1 MDNLE
6 KVLAITLYPKQS
18 EAWAYLTDQH
28 TTEVVYGGAAGGAK
42 TYLGCVWQVHNRL
55 NYPGTRGLIGR
66 AQLKKL
72 RQTTLRTFWDVCNH
86 IGLKPKEDF
95 NYQIAEGLIRFNNG
109 SEILLRDLYAY
120 PSDPDFTSLGSLEIT
135 DAFVD
140 EAGELTHKAI
150 QVLGSRIRYRL
161 DFMGL
166 PPKMLITC
174 NPAKGWLYQDYYK
187 PFVAGQLRPDAAF
200 VQALL
205 TDNQNPDFV
214 KTYQAQL
221 KKLDSV
227 SRQRLLAGDWDYAD
241 DELALFAYA
250 DLIAAIRQAE
260 TNQERWY
267 ITIDVARFGQDA
279 TAVGLWQG
287 LHLVQVKLFQKQ
299 DLATSAL
306 LIKQLMK
313 EFRIGPGA
321 VLIDADGVGGGL
333 VDQIAGAKGFMAQHQ
348 PIKQKGKTPA
358 YSNLKAQCYYQL
370 ALTFSERNITINPNL
385 QNQLFEGKSVTERL
399 FEELLAVR
407 RLRQQDEGK
416 LGINKKSEMKALLG
430 RSPDLADM
438 LMMRMLFELQPSRLI
453 FN

>member
-1 MDNLE
+1 
-6 KVLAITLYPKQS
+6 
-18 EAWAYLTDQH
+18 
-28 TTEVVYGGAAGGAK
+28 
-42 TYLGCVWQVHNRL
+42 
-55 NYPGTRGLIGR
+55 LIGR

-72 RQTTLRTFWDVCNH
+72 RQTTLRTFLDVCNLL
-86 IGLKPKEDF
+86 GLKPKQDF
-95 NYQIAEGLIRFNNG
+95 IYQTTEGLIRFRNG

-161 DFMGL
+161 DLIGK

-174 NPAKGWLYQDYYK
+174 NPARGWLYQDYYK
-187 PFVAGQLRPDAAF
+187 PFVAGALRPDAAF

-205 TDNQNPDFV
+205 ADNQNPEFV
-214 KTYQAQL
+214 KTYEAQL
-221 KKLDSV
+221 MKLDAI

-241 DELALFAYA
+241 DELALFAFP
-250 DLIAAIRQAE
+250 DLIAAVRPASQ
-260 TNQERWY
+260 NHERWFL
-267 ITIDVARFGQDA
+267 TIDVARFGQDA
-279 TAVGLWQG
+279 TAIGLWQG
-287 LHLVQVKLFQKQ
+287 LDLVKVRMFQKQ
-299 DLATSAL
+299 DLMTSATIL
-306 LIKQLMK
+306 KQLMK
-313 EFRIGPGA
+313 EYKVGPGA

-333 VDQIAGAKGFMAQHQ
+333 VDQVLGAKGFMAQHQ

-358 YSNLKAQCYYQL
+358 YATLKAQCYYQL
-370 ALTFSERNITINPNL
+370 AQVFADRVITINPAL
-385 QNQLFEGKSVTERL
+385 QQQLFDGKPIIERL

-407 RLRQQDEGK
+407 RARQQDEGK

-438 LMMRMLFELQPSRLI
+438 LMMRMLFELQPSRLV